1 MTIRAILANETGRKI
16 MSQRLINI
24 FRIYY
29 WKFLK
34 FVGVLGLVSGVN
46 LTTPAFA
53 VIEIEVTKG
62 GFNAIPIAIAPFVW
76 GGLEP
81 PVDVTGVI
89 NADLQRSGLFTP
101 LSKAQMPEPLASGQR
116 PNYPLWDRAGVD
128 YLVIG
133 SGNRSGSNF
142 TVEFQLFDP
151 IRQKLLTGFSYSVPA
166 SSLRAVAHQIADVV
180 FEEVTGIRGA
190 FNTEIAYVT
199 ETGPS
204 NDRKYQLQLADADGE
219 NPQSMLTS
227 PRPILSPS
235 WSPDGKQLAYVSF
248 EDREKSAIYI
258 QDRATGK
265 RRKIISRQ
273 GINGAPSWSPDG
285 RRLAI
290 VLSFQGNPDVYIV
303 DTQTAQTT
311 QVTRDRAIDTEPDWL
326 DNETLVF
333 TSNRSG
339 GPQIYRVSAS
349 GGRAQRLTFEG
360 NYNASASVAPDGSG
374 IAMVHREGGN
384 YRIGLLDIVTN
395 DFRVL
400 TSGSLDESPSFAP
413 NAQMVLFATYRG
425 GQQTLGAVSIDGEVE
440 QSFVL
445 SASNVRE
452 PTWSPFD
459 N

>member
-1 MTIRAILANETGRKI
+1 MY
-16 MSQRLINI
+16 QQLINK
-24 FRIYY
+24 FRDNYRKLFRY
-29 WKFLK
+29 
-34 FVGVLGLVSGVN
+34 VGLLCLVSGIN
-46 LTTPAFA
+46 LSSPAFA

-62 GFNAIPIAIAPFVW
+62 GFNAIPIAIAPFGW

-81 PVDVTGVI
+81 PVDVAGVI
-89 NADLQRSGLFTP
+89 NADLLRSGLFTP
-101 LSKAQMPEPLASGQR
+101 LSNADMPESLVSGQR

-133 SGNRSGSNF
+133 SGSRSGPNF
-142 TVEFQLFDP
+142 NIEFQLFDP
-151 IRQKLLTGFSYSVPA
+151 IREKLLTGFSYSVPA
-166 SSLRAVAHQIADVV
+166 SSLRAVSHQIADVV
-180 FEEVTGIRGA
+180 FEEITGIRGA
-190 FNTEIAYVT
+190 FNTEIAYVA
-199 ETGPS
+199 ETGPV

-258 QDRATGK
+258 QNRATGK

-285 RRLAI
+285 TRLAI
-290 VLSFQGNPDVYIV
+290 VLSFQGNPDIYIV
-303 DTQTAQTT
+303 DTATSQTT
-311 QVTRDRAIDTEPDWL
+311 QVTRNRAIDTEPDWL
-326 DNETLVF
+326 DNNTLVF

-339 GPQIYRVSAS
+339 GPQIYQVSAS

-360 NYNASASVAPDGSG
+360 NYNASPSVAPDGSG
-374 IAMVHREGGN
+374 IAMVHREGGD
-384 YRIGLLDIVTN
+384 YRIALLDIVTG

-425 GQQTLGAVSIDGEVE
+425 GQQTLGAVSLDGEVE

-445 SASNVRE
+445 GASNVRE

>member
-1 MTIRAILANETGRKI
+1 M
-16 MSQRLINI
+16 MDQRLIV
-24 FRIYY
+24 
-29 WKFLK
+29 KFQHAYRKLLR
-34 FVGVLGLVSGVN
+34 FTGLLILVSGVN
-46 LTTPAFA
+46 MTAPAFA

-62 GFNAIPIAIAPFVW
+62 GFNAIPIAIAPFGW

-81 PVDVTGVI
+81 PVDVADVI
-89 NADLQRSGLFTP
+89 NDDLLRSGLFVP
-101 LSKAQMPEPLASGQR
+101 LDNADMPEPIGSGQR

-133 SGNRSGSNF
+133 SGSRSGRNF
-142 TVEFQLFDP
+142 NVEFQLFDP

-166 SSLRAVAHQIADVV
+166 ASLRAVAHQIADVV
-180 FEEVTGIRGA
+180 FEEVTGIQGA

-199 ETGPS
+199 ETGPR
-204 NDRKYQLQLADADGE
+204 NDRKFQLQLADADGE

-227 PRPILSPS
+227 PRPILSPA

-248 EDREKSAIYI
+248 EDREKSAIYV
-258 QDRATGK
+258 QNRATGK

-285 RRLAI
+285 TRLAI

-303 DTQTAQTT
+303 DIATSQTR
-311 QVTRDRAIDTEPDWL
+311 QVTRNRAIDTEPDWL

-339 GPQIYRVSAS
+339 GPQIYRASVS
-349 GGRAQRLTFEG
+349 GGKAQRLTFEG
-360 NYNASASVAPDGSG
+360 NYNASPSVAPDGSG
-374 IAMVHREGGN
+374 IAMVHRQGGD
-384 YRIGLLDIVTN
+384 YRIAVLDTVS
-395 DFRVL
+395 DEFRIL

-413 NAQMVLFATYRG
+413 NAQMVLFATYQG
-425 GQQTLGAVSIDGEVE
+425 GQQTLGAVSIDGKVE

-445 SASNVRE
+445 GASNVRE